1 MKATCKREALIEA
14 LDRTQP
20 GIKGKK
26 DQDYFLVARDGQ
38 LVVYT
43 TDGPSTLV
51 AQIKATIGT
60 KGQAALSATAV
71 AFLKTVSGSPVIL
84 STSRKVHT
92 EEVEMERP
100 HWDYSVQPARFVEAK
115 RGPKEFA
122 AWTLKVEVGSN
133 KANASFPIG
142 DPKEIQGPVLDAK
155 DIAKLDGIPLKAFGD
170 ALCEVGYAVEPPQQ
184 GSVTVL
190 NGVGVAP
197 SAKGIDLVACDGF
210 RMAVTTI
217 KTKARIPAPFT
228 INPKMVQV
236 LVHAQKVIF
245 RHKKVKES
253 HLLVFEFNGLTII
266 TESMGPYPKYLGKI
280 PATTRRAVKVYSDD
294 LREAVC
300 TAMTT
305 VGRQGAIRLISKGQ
319 TLKVLGMAEGAS
331 SEAKIASHGTIRQ
344 AYEARYL
351 LEMLTRA
358 GEVVD
363 IRVPVDAH
371 EGQGWWPQMAV
382 VKNNGSVHLIC
393 ARRVEEWDAKAVKAK
408 AEAPVETDSEGD
420 DPESAEDP
428 ELAGV
433 E

>member
-1 MKATCKREALIEA
+1 
-14 LDRTQP
+14 
-20 GIKGKK
+20 
-26 DQDYFLVARDGQ
+26 
-38 LVVYT
+38 
-43 TDGPSTLV
+43 
-51 AQIKATIGT
+51 
-60 KGQAALSATAV
+60 
-71 AFLKTVSGSPVIL
+71 
-84 STSRKVHT
+84 
-92 EEVEMERP
+92 
-100 HWDYSVQPARFVEAK
+100 
-115 RGPKEFA
+115 
-122 AWTLKVEVGSN
+122 
-133 KANASFPIG
+133 
-142 DPKEIQGPVLDAK
+142 
-155 DIAKLDGIPLKAFGD
+155 
-170 ALCEVGYAVEPPQQ
+170 
-184 GSVTVL
+184 
-190 NGVGVAP
+190 
-197 SAKGIDLVACDGF
+197 
-210 RMAVTTI
+210 
-217 KTKARIPAPFT
+217 
-228 INPKMVQV
+228 
-236 LVHAQKVIF
+236 VIF

-280 PATTRRAVKVYSDD
+280 PAATRRAVKVYSDD

-331 SEAKIASHGTIRQ
+331 SEAKIASHGKIQQ

-363 IRVPVDAH
+363 IRVPVDAN

-382 VKNNGSVHLIC
+382 VRNNGSVHLIC
-393 ARRVEEWDAKAVKAK
+393 ARRVEEWDAKAVNAK
-408 AEAPVETDSEGD
+408 AEAPVETDSEVD